1 MRNYGVEVSKVFKKG
16 MTIGCIAPASSSDES
31 LDAIQ
36 EICEEHGYQ
45 IIFGESCYR
54 TGLYGA
60 ALRSRHK
67 SLNG

>member
-1 MRNYGVEVSKVFKKG
+1 MEWKYPRCLKKG

-36 EICEEHGYQ
+36 EYARNMVI
-45 IIFGESCYR
+45 R
-54 TGLYGA
+54 LYLVNLVIALACMGA